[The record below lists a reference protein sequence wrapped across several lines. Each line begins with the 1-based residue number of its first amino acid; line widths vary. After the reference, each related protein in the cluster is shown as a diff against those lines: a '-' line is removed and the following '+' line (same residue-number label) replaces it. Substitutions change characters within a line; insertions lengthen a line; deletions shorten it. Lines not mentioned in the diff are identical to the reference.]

1 MQRLPEHKH
10 RQFNEIESTF
20 VLAYVL
26 FDVLEAIVSSTE
38 GRLFAWKN
46 GPAPQALA
54 RFAVTLESVQELGS
68 AIVAALAAAIPML
81 IAAAATVGVM
91 WLRVRRAKLRSE
103 RHKLP
108 PSSAPPPWSARVW
121 ESLPP
126 SIRPRRYRPPP
137 PPPPPAIRFEED
149 YEPPSV
155 QPRPKPPAP
164 DSE

>member
-1 MQRLPEHKH
+1 
-10 RQFNEIESTF
+10 
-20 VLAYVL
+20 
-26 FDVLEAIVSSTE
+26 
-38 GRLFAWKN
+38 
-46 GPAPQALA
+46 
-54 RFAVTLESVQELGS
+54 
-68 AIVAALAAAIPML
+68 ML

-137 PPPPPAIRFEED
+137 PPPIRFEED
-149 YEPPSV
+149 YVQEATSEPIERPPV
-155 QPRPKPPAP
+155 QPRPKPPDP